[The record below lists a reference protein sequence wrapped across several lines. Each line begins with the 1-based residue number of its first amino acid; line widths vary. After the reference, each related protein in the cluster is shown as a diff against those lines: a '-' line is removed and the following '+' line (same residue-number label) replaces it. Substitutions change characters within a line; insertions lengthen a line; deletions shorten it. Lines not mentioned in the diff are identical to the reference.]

1 MAEATPSTPNMAEL
15 KQEIATVDKDILF
28 PSFDGI
34 LRNLA
39 DDTLLTRGGGEG
51 LKIYDNLERDGSVYG
66 YLGKRKLAVTARPWE
81 VVPGGPGR
89 KEKKAA
95 ELVKTMLEAVGF
107 DRLCKNLMDAV
118 LKGFAVAEILWETD
132 GATVFPREIK
142 AKNQRRFHFAADGS
156 LRLLTPQDM
165 YQGEPVPD
173 RKFIVHTFGDKDG
186 SPYGLGLGTRLFWYV
201 LFKRED
207 FRSWLLFLDKFAS
220 PTAVGK
226 YPHGAQPPEQQ
237 KLLDALAAIAR
248 DAGVIIP
255 EGMTVELLE
264 AQRSTAGSH
273 EAFCRYLDEQIGLII
288 LGDAPGAKDSG
299 GALASAAILRNEVRL
314 ELVAD
319 DADLLSAT
327 LNQTLLRWI
336 TELNVP
342 GAIPPTVWRDVK
354 PAEDLK
360 ARSER
365 DKNISSLGY
374 RPTLKTVQE
383 SYGGE
388 WEPIPGFGTAKN
400 APADK
405 ISADNLPDG
414 NSPDGADASAFAEGG
429 DAAENYPD
437 QLALDDAADNLPVDE
452 LDQAMRAMLKPVV
465 QLLAGGGSPEDAMTR
480 LEEIYP
486 DLDATAL
493 ATQLARAMFVAK
505 VWGRLAADAETGTQA

>member
-1 MAEATPSTPNMAEL
+1 MATPKKPKTPAMKEL
-15 KQEIATVDKDILF
+15 RQEIATVDRDILF
-28 PSFDGI
+28 PAFDGI
-34 LRNLA
+34 LRNL
-39 DDTLLTRGGGEG
+39 DDTLLTRGGAEG

-66 YLGKRKLAVTARPWE
+66 YLSKRKLAVTARAWE
-81 VVPGGPGR
+81 VVPGGPGA

-95 ELVKTMLEAVGF
+95 EVVKAMLETVGF

-132 GATVFPREIK
+132 GATYFPREIK
-142 AKNQRRFHFAADGS
+142 PKNQRRFHFDTDGA

-165 YQGEPVPD
+165 YQGEPVPE

-186 SPYGLGLGTRLFWYV
+186 SPYGLGLGSRLFWYV

-226 YPHGAQPPEQQ
+226 YPPGSAKTEQD
-237 KLLDALAAIAR
+237 KLLAALGAIAR
-248 DAGVIIP
+248 DAGVVIP
-255 EGMTVELLE
+255 EGMAIELLE
-264 AQRSTAGSH
+264 AKRSTAGSH

-327 LNQTLLRWI
+327 LNKTLLTWI

-342 GAIPPTVWRDVK
+342 GALPPTVWRDVK
-354 PAEDLK
+354 PAEDQT
-360 ARSER
+360 ARSQR
-365 DKNISSLGY
+365 DKNLGSLGF

-383 SYGGE
+383 TYGGE
-388 WEPIPGFGTAKN
+388 WEPIPGFGAGKGGPISDTPTA
-400 APADK
+400 
-405 ISADNLPDG
+405 S
-414 NSPDGADASAFAEGG
+414 DGADASAFAEGG
-429 DAAENYPD
+429 DAVESYPA
-437 QLALDDAADNLPVDE
+437 QLALDDAADNLPADE
-452 LDQAMRAMLKPVV
+452 LDAAMRALIKPVV
-465 QLLAGGGSPEDAMTR
+465 AMLAQGGSPEDAMTR
-480 LEEIYP
+480 LAEIYP
-486 DLDATAL
+486 DLDATSL
-493 ATQLARAMFVAK
+493 ATQLARAMFVAQ
-505 VWGRLAADAETGTQA
+505 VWGRLSAESEG